1 MDQSIIT
8 IPRSPAARVGRVLTW
23 LAGIVCCVFL
33 LSVLALIARQII
45 VPPPAQRILLVGS
58 IPLPEALKAKGAPD
72 SLAPGQSQNFD
83 GFDFQ
88 AIDPSTHLLFIAHT
102 GPVPYPYSFQD
113 PTFHW
118 DNPADIAR
126 DGNIPVVDLQ
136 KQEVV
141 GRVPIPRVFGL
152 LVAPELHK
160 VFASASEQARIYS
173 FDEPSLTNIKFLQ
186 LDANDGPNE
195 LSYDSLTHK
204 LFVETD
210 GEALHY
216 AVKVPGQKLP
226 ILNSNRD
233 AANENV
239 YVIDAPTLK
248 VLAKI
253 NIGKLP
259 KLPGEDFSKG
269 TSVPVP
275 VTADNAPKFAYTV
288 GQIQYD
294 EVTHLLYLVIQV
306 SEDKNVSPHPLP
318 PLGTAELITIDP
330 VAGKIIQRTIL
341 PESCN
346 TPNAMAL
353 DTEQNI
359 AYIDCLAVDSNI
371 PLVQHLMR
379 MDLNTMKAFPD
390 DPRQTMLA
398 PNPNMLALDRPQQLL
413 FEACGGGV
421 TVFDIRPGHF
431 RKLGNYVVGHANTL
445 SIIIDESTQFIYLP
459 VPSAGGRPTLYIAK
473 YNPNGV

>member
-1 MDQSIIT
+1 MDQTVIATPPS
-8 IPRSPAARVGRVLTW
+8 SAARVGHRLVW

-33 LSVLALIARQII
+33 LSVLVLIARQIV
-45 VPPPAQRILLVGS
+45 VPPPAQRIVLVSS
-58 IPLPEALKAKGAPD
+58 IPLPEAIKAKGAPD
-72 SLAPGQSQNFD
+72 SLAPGRSQNFD

-88 AIDPSTHLLFIAHT
+88 AIDPTTHLLFIAHT

-113 PTFHW
+113 RTFHW

-136 KQEVV
+136 KQQLV

-152 LVAPELHK
+152 VVAPELHK
-160 VFASASEQARIYS
+160 VFASSSEPSRIYS

-186 LDANDGPNE
+186 LDANEGPDTM
-195 LSYDSLTHK
+195 SYDPLTHK
-204 LFVETD
+204 LFVETG
-210 GEALHY
+210 GETVRYPIH
-216 AVKVPGQKLP
+216 VPGQKLP
-226 ILNSNRD
+226 ILNENRD
-233 AANENV
+233 PAKENV
-239 YVIDAPTLK
+239 YVIDAPALK

-259 KLPGEDFSKG
+259 KLPDEDLSKG
-269 TSVPVP
+269 GVPVP
-275 VTADNAPKFAYTV
+275 VTADNAPKFGYQM
-288 GQIQYD
+288 GQIKYD
-294 EVTHLLYLVIQV
+294 EVTHLLYLVTQV
-306 SEDKNVSPHPLP
+306 SEDRNIRPHPLP
-318 PLGTAELITIDP
+318 PLGAAELVTIDP
-330 VAGKIIQRTIL
+330 VANKIIQRTIL

-346 TPNAMAL
+346 VPNALAL
-353 DTEQNI
+353 DTEQQI
-359 AYIDCLAVDSNI
+359 AYIDCTSVDSNI
-371 PLVQHLMR
+371 PLVQHVMR

-390 DPRQTMLA
+390 DPRQTILA
-398 PNPNMLALDRPQQLL
+398 PNPNMMALDRPQHLL

-459 VPSAGGRPTLYIAK
+459 VPSAGDRPTLYIAK